1 MVSCSG
7 SLVLL
12 RCGEGGALLF
22 PVYAAQA
29 PGRSIWSGPCVACGS
44 NFRVFHKSADS
55 VAPSFCA
62 FPSLS
67 SSGSQEL
74 DGRTRVRCAFSLP
87 RPQPQFP
94 PALVGCVCIEFSR
107 DPPGGCRPS
116 RISGSLVR
124 NWRPVC
130 SVVGDAVFGA
140 EFALSSPLCLLPQ
153 AGLGQSAAG

>member
-7 SLVLL
+7 SLAPSRYGVGLALLSPL
-12 RCGEGGALLF
+12 RCSGSRLFYMERALRCARF
-22 PVYAAQA
+22 QP
-29 PGRSIWSGPCVACGS
+29 SGVPQKHGLGCACIPCLP
-44 NFRVFHKSADS
+44 R
-55 VAPSFCA
+55 
-62 FPSLS
+62 LS
-67 SSGSQEL
+67 GSGSQEL